1 MHELTAE
8 WVEKAENDYRTAVVV
23 LEEIAEP
30 IVDTACFH
38 CQQCAEKYLKAFLT
52 EHQIEFPRQH
62 PLIPLLELCI
72 QQDASFRTLL
82 SDLRTLEGYAVA
94 VRYPGSSVTLEM
106 AQNALAAATKVRT
119 FIRQKLGFIET

>member
-38 CQQCAEKYLKAFLT
+38 SQ
-52 EHQIEFPRQH
+52 
-62 PLIPLLELCI
+62 
-72 QQDASFRTLL
+72 
-82 SDLRTLEGYAVA
+82 
-94 VRYPGSSVTLEM
+94 
-106 AQNALAAATKVRT
+106 
-119 FIRQKLGFIET
+119 

>member
-52 EHQIEFPRQH
+52 EHQIEFPR
-62 PLIPLLELCI
+62 
-72 QQDASFRTLL
+72 
-82 SDLRTLEGYAVA
+82 
-94 VRYPGSSVTLEM
+94 
-106 AQNALAAATKVRT
+106 
-119 FIRQKLGFIET
+119 